1 MMTSAHPEGSIAR
14 PREAHPA
21 RPDPLP
27 SRVPGAHGPLLAVP
41 LRRGTARWPTLDP
54 QVMERVRAALRRL

>member
-1 MMTSAHPEGSIAR
+1 MMTSAQPEGSIAR

-27 SRVPGAHGPLLAVP
+27 SRVPGAHGPLLALP
-41 LRRGTARWPTLDP
+41 LRRGTARWSALDP

>member
-1 MMTSAHPEGSIAR
+1 MMTSAQPEGSIAR

-27 SRVPGAHGPLLAVP
+27 SRVPGAHGSLLAVP
-41 LRRGTARWPTLDP
+41 LRRGTARWPTLDRH
-54 QVMERVRAALRRL
+54 VMERVRAALKRL

>member
-1 MMTSAHPEGSIAR
+1 MMTSAQPEGSIAR

-27 SRVPGAHGPLLAVP
+27 SRVPGAHEPLLAAP
-41 LRRGTARWPTLDP
+41 LRRDTARWSAVDP